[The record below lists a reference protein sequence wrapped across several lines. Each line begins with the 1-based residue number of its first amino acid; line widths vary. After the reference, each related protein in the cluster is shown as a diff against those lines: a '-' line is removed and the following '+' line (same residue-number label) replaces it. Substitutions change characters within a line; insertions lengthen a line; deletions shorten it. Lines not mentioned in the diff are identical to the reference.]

1 MDLRRNDM
9 GRMTDMMKEIIK
21 KIPGSSQPE
30 KDKAFMKVAAELDI
44 LMEKAGASS
53 LEKILNGEIPSEKI
67 KRGE

>member
-44 LMEKAGASS
+44 LMEKAEQVPLKKFLMGKF
-53 LEKILNGEIPSEKI
+53 LRKK
-67 KRGE
+67 